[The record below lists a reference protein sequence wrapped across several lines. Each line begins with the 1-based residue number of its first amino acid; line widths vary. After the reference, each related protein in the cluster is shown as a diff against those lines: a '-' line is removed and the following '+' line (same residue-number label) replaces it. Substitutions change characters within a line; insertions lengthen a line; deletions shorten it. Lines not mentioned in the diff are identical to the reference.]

1 MEAAGRD
8 EEGMMSNPEPTRPD
22 TSEQGGP
29 GIFIA
34 AAILIGVGVVFL
46 LQNMGYAIPGN
57 WWALFLL
64 IPAVFALA
72 GAWKSYQQNGGRFGP
87 GMAGSLITAVVL
99 IAVTLVFLFD
109 LDVNWDVIWPAALIV
124 IGLGVLARA
133 YWRN

>member
-1 MEAAGRD
+1 
-8 EEGMMSNPEPTRPD
+8 MSNPQQDRPD
-22 TSEQGGP
+22 ASDMGGP
-29 GIFIA
+29 GIWIA

-64 IPAVFALA
+64 IPAAFAL
-72 GAWKSYQQNGGRFGP
+72 GSAWKSHQRNGNRFGP
-87 GMAGSLITAVVL
+87 GMAGSLITALVL
-99 IAVTLVFLFD
+99 IALTLVFLFD
-109 LDVNWDVIWPAALIV
+109 LDVNWNVIWPALLII

>member
-1 MEAAGRD
+1 
-8 EEGMMSNPEPTRPD
+8 MSNLEPTKPQ
-22 TSEQGGP
+22 TSDQGGP
-29 GIFIA
+29 GVFIA

-46 LQNMGYAIPGN
+46 LQNLGYAIPGN

-64 IPAVFALA
+64 IPAGFAL
-72 GAWKSYQQNGGRFGP
+72 GSAWKSYREHGRFGP
-87 GMAGSLITAVVL
+87 GMAGSLITALVL
-99 IAVTLVFLFD
+99 IALTLVFLFD

>member
-1 MEAAGRD
+1 
-8 EEGMMSNPEPTRPD
+8 MSNPKQDQTGASD
-22 TSEQGGP
+22 GGGP
-29 GIFIA
+29 GIWVA

-64 IPAVFALA
+64 IPAGFSLA
-72 GAWKSYQQNGGRFGP
+72 SAWKGYQRNRNRFGP
-87 GMAGSLITAVVL
+87 GMAGSLITALVL
-99 IAVTLVFLFD
+99 IALTLVFLFD
-109 LDVNWDVIWPAALIV
+109 LDVNWNVIWPALLII

>member
-1 MEAAGRD
+1 
-8 EEGMMSNPEPTRPD
+8 MSNR
-22 TSEQGGP
+22 EQDRQDASDQSGP
-29 GIFIA
+29 GIWIA

-64 IPAVFALA
+64 IPAGFSLA
-72 GAWKSYQQNGGRFGP
+72 GAWKSYQRNGNRFGP
-87 GMAGSLITAVVL
+87 GMAGSLITALVL
-99 IAVTLVFLFD
+99 IALTLVFLFD
-109 LDVNWDVIWPAALIV
+109 LDVNWNVIWPALLII